1 MPELD
6 QDQIEEMKESFDYF
20 DTDKNGQIDFN
31 EFVQFMGVLDSEMSN
46 EEMEVGFDII
56 DSDNNGAIDFDE
68 FMDWWSEL

>member
-6 QDQIEEMKESFDYF
+6 QDKIEEMKESFDYF
-20 DTDKNGQIDFN
+20 DTDKNGQIDFK
-31 EFVQFMGVLDSEMSN
+31 EFVQLMDALDSEMSN

-68 FMDWWSEL
+68 FLDWWNEL